1 MKKRFLCLI
10 LAIVMI
16 VPFVLAS
23 CGESEDDKMKEIIL
37 GGDGAEV
44 ERALTLSVWL
54 PTDAITVKGQ
64 TADLAQMSQQNK
76 LELQKNYPD
85 VYDFLKRVDAVED
98 AINKILIS
106 RNYYTN
112 IDIVPVN
119 NEYYEEALAE
129 RFAKMDENS
138 NPFDMNTKGD
148 SNAYA
153 NEVVEEIVGN
163 KKLYNLLYRPVDENQ
178 LDIFLIRDY
187 GEYSGYD
194 QYMSYIEKDYLLPL
208 NKITDANG
216 TTDLFPKTNYLTASG
231 AYASINK
238 LIRDEIMSSMKVN
251 NYIYALPNNHL
262 YSSQEYFAVNK
273 AVFANLANEYSVKDL
288 TDFDSIVAYMS
299 SVNALNDSTL
309 VPMYNNGSIPAFGL
323 ADLDNLT
330 YGDSALNDI
339 FSNEEFVSF
348 VRAYKQAQADGLIS
362 SMLGDGQKAA
372 VELFVGENVEEINAK
387 AENYYLIPVGS
398 HKVESSELYSSMFA
412 ISTFTL
418 DYDRAMKILNLLV
431 SDSQIITLLQYGI
444 ENEDYSITTEKING
458 KDVET
463 LNLNKDTSY
472 KMNNLYTGSSYYTY
486 PHNGAEI
493 DEWDDVKNANLNI
506 DVSKYVNIGYYL
518 SKAELSEDE
527 LFLLEQKDEF
537 VQLAMSAFA
546 EISAMTLEEFDA
558 FINTVKT
565 TEKIEDGEYENMSDS
580 LKFAFQD
587 YYSELIALYNKV
599 IG

>member
-10 LAIVMI
+10 LAIVLV

-23 CGESEDDKMKEIIL
+23 CGESETDKMKEIIL

-44 ERALTLSVWL
+44 ERALTLSIWL

-119 NEYYEEALAE
+119 NEFYEEALAE

-138 NPFDMNTKGD
+138 DPFEMNSKGD
-148 SNAYA
+148 SSDYA
-153 NEVVEEIVGN
+153 NEVVEELVGN
-163 KKLYNLLYRPVDENQ
+163 KKLYNLLYRPVDDNQ

-194 QYMSYIEKDYLLPL
+194 QYMSYIEKNYLLPL
-208 NKITDANG
+208 DKISDASA
-216 TTDLFPKTNYLTASG
+216 DDPFPKTNYITATG
-231 AYASINK
+231 AYTSINK
-238 LIRDEIMSSMKVN
+238 LIRDEIMSQMKVGE
-251 NYIYALPNNHL
+251 YIYALPNNHL
-262 YSSQEYFAVNK
+262 YSSQEFFAVNK
-273 AVFANLANEYSVKDL
+273 TVFEKFAGVLDNDDL
-288 TDFDSIVAYMS
+288 TDFNSIFSYLHDVDG
-299 SVNALNDSTL
+299 LNDSNI
-309 VPMYNNGSIPAFGL
+309 VPMVNSGLVPAFGL
-323 ADLDNLT
+323 ADFDNLT
-330 YGDSALNDI
+330 FGDTALNDI
-339 FSNEEFVSF
+339 FESKEFVSF
-348 VRAYKQAQADGLIS
+348 VRAYKEAEESGLIS
-362 SMLGDGQKAA
+362 NELSDTQTAA
-372 VELFVGENVEEINAK
+372 VELFLGESVEEINEKAK
-387 AENYYLIPVGS
+387 DYYLVPVGK
-398 HKVESSELYSSMFA
+398 HKVDSSELYSSMFA
-412 ISTFTL
+412 ISTFSL

-444 ENEDYSITTEKING
+444 ENEDYTIAVEKVNG
-458 KDVET
+458 KDVEK

-486 PHNGAEI
+486 PTNGSKI
-493 DEWDDVKNANLNI
+493 DDWDDVKNANLYL
-506 DVSKYVNIGYYL
+506 DASKYVKVQYFLDKATLTDEEKSLLEAREELANVAKAAFAYL
-518 SKAELSEDE
+518 DGMSLAEFNALIELIISGGDISAYSEINSFVNETKYDE
-527 LFLLEQKDEF
+527 L
-537 VQLAMSAFA
+537 
-546 EISAMTLEEFDA
+546 IS
-558 FINTVKT
+558 
-565 TEKIEDGEYENMSDS
+565 
-580 LKFAFQD
+580 
-587 YYSELIALYNKV
+587 LYNKV